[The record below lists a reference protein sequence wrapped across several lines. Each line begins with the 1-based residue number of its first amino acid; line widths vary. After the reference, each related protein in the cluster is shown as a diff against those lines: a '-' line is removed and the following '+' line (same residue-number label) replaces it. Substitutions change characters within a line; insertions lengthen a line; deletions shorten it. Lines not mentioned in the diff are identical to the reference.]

1 MRRLATVFSGMG
13 GGVSTIAF
21 FLPWISFNCAGE
33 TRSVSGLDMAQENN
47 PAVWAVLGCA
57 AALMLL
63 GPLLGERAGAFLF
76 RLTLAL
82 TGTAL
87 LVYQY
92 LHQVHDAELE
102 LEAWGHT
109 LEAISVRLEP
119 GGYGAVGGFLLAVLA
134 STIGLRSQE
143 SDQSS

>member
-1 MRRLATVFSGMG
+1 MRRLAAVFSGIG

-21 FLPWISFNCAGE
+21 FLPWVSFNCAGE
-33 TRSVSGLDMAQENN
+33 SRSVSGLEMAQEND

-63 GPLLGERAGAFLF
+63 GPLLGERAVAFLV
-76 RLTLAL
+76 RLTIALA
-82 TGTAL
+82 GTAL

-92 LHQVHDAELE
+92 LQQVHDAELE

-109 LEAISVRLEP
+109 IEAISVQLEP

-134 STIGLRSQE
+134 SAIGLRSQE
-143 SDQSS
+143 PDQSS